1 MSMKNLRKSIALF
14 SHLLIQRNCI
24 PYWCV
29 LFCNICTVLG
39 IIASYGFD
47 HNSYL
52 YDGNS
57 ISLSMLSVIVELFF
71 FLCVFFISVY
81 CNRLNLIVFAFSLVE
96 LILFF
101 DVFTHRLGANFFFRT
116 PFEFLEIALDT
127 NLDEIKS
134 SFYLSFREKVIIYCF
149 VLNLLVVI
157 FNIFLNQS
165 HKKVKSRTLVVY
177 TLTLIAVLFC
187 FHSYRLAIFRSCKAV
202 SSFTEYNSF
211 IKQRRLF
218 SWGASYDNNKSK
230 NITVVLFLGETH
242 RGDHL
247 HLNGY
252 KKNTTPLLEKERVI
266 SYTKMISQ
274 APNTLASTP
283 MILSRKSVFDI
294 KPVAEKSIISA
305 FNEAGF
311 KSWYV
316 SYLSKSHVGDSEIN
330 LIANE
335 AHEYIIS
342 DVNIDTLRG
351 ILSDSSDKKLIVY
364 KTVGSHYLFHTR
376 YPSQFNIF
384 KPSFTDVEYHN
395 PTNSKRDLEL
405 YNNSYDNSVYYSL
418 DYQVSSFIQTLKKLT
433 GEVMLV
439 FISDHGVSLLD
450 DGKTIAVG
458 CTKGNYSI
466 ANFYWFNEEYVTN
479 NPNFINELERNK
491 NEPITSEYLVDTVL
505 TLSHISSKVTKGKN
519 IIGLNHNHKID
530 NRFVKCGSKII
541 NYDFIGKTAK

>member
-1 MSMKNLRKSIALF
+1 MIIRSFFKTIALF
-14 SHLLIQRNCI
+14 SESLIQRKSI

-29 LFCNICTVLG
+29 LLCNTCTVLG
-39 IIASYGFD
+39 IIASYGFNFD
-47 HNSYL
+47 YNSYL

-57 ISLSMLSVIVELFF
+57 IRFSKLSVIVELVF
-71 FLCVFFISVY
+71 FLCVFFVSVY
-81 CNRLNLIVFAFSLVE
+81 CNRLNLIIFAFSLVE
-96 LILFF
+96 LVLFF
-101 DVFTHRLGANFFFRT
+101 DVFTHRLGSNFFFRT

-127 NLDEIKS
+127 NFDEIKS

-149 VLNLLVVI
+149 IFNLLVVI

-165 HKKVKSRTLVVY
+165 LKKVNPRTLVIY
-177 TLTLIAVLFC
+177 FLTLIAVLFC
-187 FHSYRLAIFRSCKAV
+187 FHSYRLAIFRSCEAL
-202 SSFTEYNSF
+202 SHFTEYNSF

-218 SWGASYDNNKSK
+218 SWGATYDNSKSK

-252 KKNTTPLLEKERVI
+252 KKNTTPLLEKEMVI
-266 SYTKMISQ
+266 SFTRMISQ

-283 MILSRKSVFDI
+283 MILSRKSVFDTR
-294 KPVAEKSIISA
+294 PVAEKSIISA

-316 SYLSKSHVGDSEIN
+316 SYLTKSHIGDSEIN

-335 AHEYIIS
+335 ANEYIIS
-342 DVNIDTLRG
+342 DVNIDTLNR
-351 ILSDSSDKKLIVY
+351 ILSDSSEKKLIVY
-364 KTVGSHYLFHTR
+364 KTVGSHFLFHTR
-376 YPSQFNIF
+376 YPSNFNIF

-405 YNNSYDNSVYYSL
+405 YINSYDNSVYYSL
-418 DYQVSSFIQTLKKLT
+418 DYQVASFLQSLKKT
-433 GEVMLV
+433 KGEVLLV

-466 ANFYWFNEEYVTN
+466 ANFY
-479 NPNFINELERNK
+479 
-491 NEPITSEYLVDTVL
+491 
-505 TLSHISSKVTKGKN
+505 
-519 IIGLNHNHKID
+519 
-530 NRFVKCGSKII
+530 
-541 NYDFIGKTAK
+541 